1 MAKRKIWLGPIDNG
15 VNGPLLG
22 SPGLVVD
29 AFTAGELLVN
39 TAAGYATASAA
50 ATVFGAEF
58 LIAQEI
64 SEGEGGLIT
73 TAYTVGDTV
82 EPIVVRSGEFVNV
95 AVAAGQ
101 NITKKG
107 TPLSSNADGTLKI
120 AVTPATVGATSEQ
133 VLAYSDEI
141 INTGGAVALV
151 TVRKA

>member
-1 MAKRKIWLGPIDNG
+1 MAKRKIWLGPLDNG

-29 AFTAGELLVN
+29 AFTAGELLVR
-39 TAAGYATASAA
+39 TATGYATASAA
-50 ATVFGAEF
+50 ATVFGAEL
-58 LIAQEI
+58 LIAPEI
-64 SEGEGGLIT
+64 SESEGGLIT

-101 NITKKG
+101 NITSKG
-107 TPLSSNADGTLKI
+107 TPLSSNGDGTLKI

-133 VLAYSDEI
+133 VLAHSDEI